1 MLKESAVI
9 FSPLNLSCHL
19 LNFVASHDVDFNV
32 MEVIVKKRD
41 TDTLG
46 PDTDLEPT
54 KVVYFPHVTVLS
66 DSTS

>member
-1 MLKESAVI
+1 
-9 FSPLNLSCHL
+9 
-19 LNFVASHDVDFNV
+19 

>member
-1 MLKESAVI
+1 
-9 FSPLNLSCHL
+9 
-19 LNFVASHDVDFNV
+19 

-54 KVVYFPHVTVLS
+54 NVVYFPHVTVLS